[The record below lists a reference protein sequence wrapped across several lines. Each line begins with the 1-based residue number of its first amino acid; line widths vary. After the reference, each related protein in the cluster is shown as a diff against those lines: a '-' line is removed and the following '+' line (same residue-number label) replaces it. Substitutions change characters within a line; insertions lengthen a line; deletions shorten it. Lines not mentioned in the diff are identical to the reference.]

1 MKRALCLFVAALCS
15 CAAPNGRD
23 NGSNVMSGGPTPPP
37 NGKSPIMSLAELEP
51 LLRDARQ
58 AGKTLRAV
66 GRSVFEGVRIETFE
80 VELLDIMKN
89 FWPKRDLI
97 MGRLLPSHPVLAKAG
112 VIAGMSG
119 SPIYV
124 NGKMIGAL
132 AYSMGPFGKDPI
144 IGITPIEFM
153 IADASRPNPQV
164 GTIFHSQ
171 TMNAIA
177 TPVFVS
183 GLSGRSL
190 EKLQKKLEPM
200 NMLVV
205 PAGGGSGIW
214 KAPGKFEEGSA
225 IGAQLVAGDLAITAT
240 GTVTYVDGDL
250 VVAFGHPFFGAG
262 PIEMPITT
270 AIIHTVFPSLNR
282 SFKISSPGRLMG
294 ALHLDRS
301 SCIAGRTGR
310 MPRMIPV
317 QVTMCSPREGG
328 QETINCQIID
338 NPMWFGLL
346 LDLIIS
352 QMEETYEPSAAPRTI
367 RTKLAVRFKGGRT
380 LQCEGIRFL
389 NPEAGWGAFRGG
401 GIDATDKVGEIF
413 DNEWQKPEIEDISI
427 VTEQIHELK
436 VSAVKDAWTLVP
448 EVEDGGTVPI
458 RVQFRKWR
466 GPDETRDISIK
477 LPKGLD
483 RGSEVTIEIG
493 GGLAI
498 RKERPPASNFDELID
513 SLTQEH
519 RATDLVAVTPANAY
533 SIMYKGKVLER
544 MPKSIIGRLVPALES
559 EATLAPVSVRSVV
572 DTDTIILGRT
582 SVRVKIK

>member
-1 MKRALCLFVAALCS
+1 M
-15 CAAPNGRD
+15 PYGR
-23 NGSNVMSGGPTPPP
+23 
-37 NGKSPIMSLAELEP
+37 SPIMSLAELEP
-51 LLRDARQ
+51 LLREARQ

-66 GRSVFEGVRIETFE
+66 GRSVFEGVRIETFD
-80 VELLDIMKN
+80 VELIDIMKN

-97 MGRLLPSHPVLAKAG
+97 MGRLLPTHPVVARAG

-124 NGKMIGAL
+124 NGRMIGAL
-132 AYSMGPFGKDPI
+132 AYSMGPFGKDPL

-153 IADASRPNPQV
+153 IADANRPGPQV
-164 GTIFHSQ
+164 GAISHCQ
-171 TMNAIA
+171 TMTAIA
-177 TPVFVS
+177 TPIFVS
-183 GLSGRSL
+183 GFSGRAL
-190 EKLQKKLEPM
+190 EKLQKTLEPL
-200 NMLVV
+200 NFLVV

-214 KAPGKFEEGSA
+214 KPPEKFEEGSA
-225 IGAQLVAGDLAITAT
+225 IGAQLVSGDLDISAT

-270 AIIHTVFPSLNR
+270 AVIHTVFPSLNR

-310 MPRMIPV
+310 TPRMIPV

-328 QETINCQIID
+328 EETIRCQVID
-338 NPMWFGLL
+338 NPTWFGLL
-346 LDLIIS
+346 LDMIIT

-389 NPEAGWGAFRGG
+389 NPEAGWGPFRGG
-401 GIDATDKVGEIF
+401 GVDVTAKVGEIF
-413 DNEWQKPEIEDISI
+413 DNQWQKPEIEEISI
-427 VTEQIHELK
+427 FTEQVHELK
-436 VSAVKDAWTLVP
+436 VAAVKDAWTLAP

-466 GPDETRDISIK
+466 GPDETRDISIR
-477 LPKGLD
+477 LPRGLD
-483 RGSEVTIEIG
+483 RGGQVTIEVG
-493 GGLAI
+493 GGLAL
-498 RKERPPASNFDELID
+498 RKDRPPASNFDELIEV
-513 SLTQEH
+513 LTQEH
-519 RATDLVAVTPANAY
+519 RATDLVAVAPANAY
-533 SIMYKGKVLER
+533 SVLYKGRVLER
-544 MPKSIIGRLVPALES
+544 LPNSVIGRLVPALES
-559 EATLAPVSVRSVV
+559 EATLVPVTVRSVV